1 MSVNRNSGM
10 KAPLPVGTA
19 VEYFSSS
26 MGDVWIPAVVQGF
39 NDGHYQLDCHSH
51 AHPSKYAVP
60 DMMLGARK
68 NISRDAFPLHSRSKH
83 VLLEAPL
90 SLTLGNSVNKE

>member
-1 MSVNRNSGM
+1 MMDIISS
-10 KAPLPVGTA
+10 TA
-19 VEYFSSS
+19 
-26 MGDVWIPAVVQGF
+26 IPTRI
-39 NDGHYQLDCHSH
+39 LL
-51 AHPSKYAVP
+51 KYAVP